1 MTGQNHI
8 DPLVGH
14 VGRIF
19 WHTNNTNNTTIV
31 TTQIDGQTILE
42 TIVEKVI
49 DKWYIY
55 GHIFSESTI
64 EIYSSHAINIPR
76 LSVAGMV
83 LPDIDETFTQEFTRS
98 GFETDKKSI
107 TILHTF
113 SIPEFRG
120 LSTRTKNEHFIRLY
134 GTNIAGLEKE
144 LFYSIRSLDNY
155 LGVYTA
161 SGSTTNSV
169 GISSNNV
176 LQINELT
183 SGEDYLFVLRCR
195 APTNNY
201 DAGPFWYSSL
211 YEWVDGK
218 LSHLKTVTGNSILY
232 DCVSV
237 SYTHLTLRTIWS
249 V

>member
-1 MTGQNHI
+1 MINRRNFYSGSNRGLNLTGWSYLTGQNHI

-19 WHTNNTNNTTIV
+19 WNTNYTNNTTIV

-64 EIYSSHAINIPR
+64 EIYSQAINIPR

-98 GFETDKKSI
+98 GFETDQKSI

-113 SIPEFRG
+113 SIPEFRRMQG
-120 LSTRTKNEHFIRLY
+120 RGGVQRHFGRLY
-134 GTNIAGLEKE
+134 GTNIAGLEKQ
-144 LFYSIRSLDNY
+144 LFWSYSNTDNY
-155 LGVYTA
+155 LGIQTS

-169 GISSNNV
+169 TTQSNTA
-176 LQINELT
+176 LQINELNYE
-183 SGEDYLFVLRCR
+183 EDYLFVLRCR

-201 DAGPFWYSSL
+201 DAGPFLYSSI

-218 LSHLKTVTGNSILY
+218 LSHLQTFTY
-232 DCVSV
+232 
-237 SYTHLTLRTIWS
+237 
-249 V
+249 